1 MITHQSPGENCR
13 FIFPILD
20 DVDLLLDYNGL
31 LWRVELSRIDTLGDF
46 SDACT
51 GFALDTFDSNGNTF
65 IVITA
70 KDFTLEEHIEIVFES
85 RLQEEFPCAFYDESN
100 KEYDDFSIP
109 IDTQIVSIFVD
120 EYDCMVLSTTDYEE
134 DFEETEPESEPD
146 PYPVPVSPMPKS
158 VDSPT
163 VDSQLIDSLN
173 ETIDKLKLDLSN
185 AIDERDG
192 LQRKVDQQILEI
204 DNLLS
209 KVKHDGTK
217 TSNPDDYNDAM
228 KVEIERLKTLIS
240 QLIDKDYN
248 GEFIQTAD
256 AQINDLTQKIKEQK
270 RLEEEKKASLERL
283 KEELIDAESKKSGIA
298 NEITNTM
305 DLLHKA
311 EIVQRE
317 STTELSVFQ
326 KRLNDILAELQ
337 IDISTLEMYETQ
349 DGIDALLL
357 EAKDMKSRIESKLKA
372 LISSRQK
379 DTTNRFNNITS

>member
-1 MITHQSPGENCR
+1 MITHQSPGNNCK
-13 FIFPILD
+13 FILPILD
-20 DVDLLLDYNGL
+20 DVDLLIDYNGL
-31 LWRVELSRIDTLGDF
+31 LWRVELSKLDTLSDF

-51 GFALDTFDSNGNTF
+51 GFALNTFDSNGNTF
-65 IVITA
+65 IVITT

-85 RLQEEFPCAFYDESN
+85 RLQEEFPCAFYDDN
-100 KEYDDFSIP
+100 KKEYDDFSIP
-109 IDTQIVSIFVD
+109 VDTQTMTIFVD
-120 EYDCMVLSTTDYEE
+120 EYDCMVVSTIEYEE
-134 DFEETEPESEPD
+134 DEEEDPGTDDPFPPIPEPEEP
-146 PYPVPVSPMPKS
+146 PK
-158 VDSPT
+158 

-185 AIDERDG
+185 AVDDRDR
-192 LQRKVDQQILEI
+192 LQRKVEQQNLQI
-204 DNLLS
+204 DDLLS
-209 KVKHDGTK
+209 KLRQSGTNTPK
-217 TSNPDDYNDAM
+217 VDDDAS

-240 QLIDKDYN
+240 QLIDKDYT
-248 GEFIQTAD
+248 GEFIKTAD
-256 AQINDLTQKIKEQK
+256 NQINELTRGIEEQK
-270 RLEEEKKASLERL
+270 RLEQEKKTSLERL
-283 KEELIDAESKKSGIA
+283 KKELSDAESKKTEVTD
-298 NEITNTM
+298 EITHTM

-357 EAKDMKSRIESKLKA
+357 DAKDMKSRIETKLKA

-379 DTTNRFNNITS
+379 DTNNRFNNITS

>member
-1 MITHQSPGENCR
+1 MITHQSPSKNCK
-13 FIFPILD
+13 FIIPILD
-20 DVDLLLDYNGL
+20 DVDLLIDYNGL
-31 LWRVELSRIDTLGDF
+31 LWRVELSKIDTLSDF

-51 GFALDTFDSNGNTF
+51 GFALNTFNSNGNTF
-65 IVITA
+65 IVITT

-85 RLQEEFPCAFYDESN
+85 RLQEEFPCAFYDEN
-100 KEYDDFSIP
+100 KKEYDDFTIP
-109 IDTQIVSIFVD
+109 VDTQTMSIFVD
-120 EYDCMVLSTTDYEE
+120 EYDCMVVSTIEYEE
-134 DFEETEPESEPD
+134 DEEEEEEEDPGTDDSFPPIPEPEKP
-146 PYPVPVSPMPKS
+146 
-158 VDSPT
+158 PT

-185 AIDERDG
+185 AVDDRDK
-192 LQRKVDQQILEI
+192 LQRKVEQQNLQI
-204 DNLLS
+204 DDLLS
-209 KVKHDGTK
+209 KLRQSGTNTPK
-217 TSNPDDYNDAM
+217 VDDDAS

-240 QLIDKDYN
+240 QLIDKDYT
-248 GEFIQTAD
+248 GEFIKTAD
-256 AQINDLTQKIKEQK
+256 NQINELTRGIEEQK
-270 RLEEEKKASLERL
+270 RLEQEKKTSLERL
-283 KEELIDAESKKSGIA
+283 KKELSDAESKKTEVTD
-298 NEITNTM
+298 EITHTM

-357 EAKDMKSRIESKLKA
+357 DAKDMKSRIETKLKA

-379 DTTNRFNNITS
+379 DTNNRFNNITS

>member
-1 MITHQSPGENCR
+1 MITHQSPGKNCK
-13 FIFPILD
+13 FILPILD
-20 DVDLLLDYNGL
+20 DVDLLIDYNGL
-31 LWRVELSRIDTLGDF
+31 LWRVELSKIDTLSDF

-51 GFALDTFDSNGNTF
+51 GFALNTFDSNGNTF
-65 IVITA
+65 IVITT

-85 RLQEEFPCAFYDESN
+85 RLQEEFPCAFYDDNS

-109 IDTQIVSIFVD
+109 VDTQTMSIFVD
-120 EYDCMVLSTTDYEE
+120 EYECMIVSTVEYEE
-134 DFEETEPESEPD
+134 EEDD
-146 PYPVPVSPMPKS
+146 PGIDDSVLRIPTPVET
-158 VDSPT
+158 PT
-163 VDSQLIDSLN
+163 LDSQLIDSLN
-173 ETIDKLKLDLSN
+173 ETIDRLKLDLSK
-185 AIDERDG
+185 ATDERAI
-192 LQRKVDQQILEI
+192 LQNKVDNQNLQI
-204 DNLLS
+204 DDLLS
-209 KVKHDGTK
+209 KLKQSGIN
-217 TSNPDDYNDAM
+217 SPNDDDDNDAF

-248 GEFIQTAD
+248 GEFIKTAD
-256 AQINDLTQKIKEQK
+256 TQINELSREIEEQK
-270 RLEEEKKASLERL
+270 RLEQEKKTSLERL
-283 KEELIDAESKKSGIA
+283 KKELSDTEAKKTDVTD
-298 NEITNTM
+298 EITHTM

-357 EAKDMKSRIESKLKA
+357 EAKDMKSRIETKLKA

-379 DTTNRFNNITS
+379 DTINRFNIITS

>member
-1 MITHQSPGENCR
+1 MITHQSPGNNCK
-13 FIFPILD
+13 FILPVLD
-20 DVDLLLDYNGL
+20 DVDLLIDYNGL
-31 LWRVELSRIDTLGDF
+31 LWRVELSKIDTLSDF

-51 GFALDTFDSNGNTF
+51 GFALNTFDSNGNTF
-65 IVITA
+65 IVITT

-85 RLQEEFPCAFYDESN
+85 RLQEEFPCAFYDEN
-100 KEYDDFSIP
+100 KKEYDDFSIP
-109 IDTQIVSIFVD
+109 VDTQTMSIFVD
-120 EYDCMVLSTTDYEE
+120 EYDCMVVSTIEYDEDEEE
-134 DFEETEPESEPD
+134 DPGTDDPFPPIPEPEKP
-146 PYPVPVSPMPKS
+146 
-158 VDSPT
+158 PT

-185 AIDERDG
+185 AVDGRDK
-192 LQRKVDQQILEI
+192 LQRKVEQQNLQI
-204 DNLLS
+204 DDLLLKLRQS
-209 KVKHDGTK
+209 GTNTPKV
-217 TSNPDDYNDAM
+217 DDDAS

-240 QLIDKDYN
+240 QLIDKDYT
-248 GEFIQTAD
+248 GEFIKTAD
-256 AQINDLTQKIKEQK
+256 NQINELTRGIEEQK
-270 RLEEEKKASLERL
+270 RLEQEKKTSLERL
-283 KEELIDAESKKSGIA
+283 KKELSDAESKKTEVTD
-298 NEITNTM
+298 EITHTM

-357 EAKDMKSRIESKLKA
+357 DAKDMKSRIETKLKA

-379 DTTNRFNNITS
+379 DTNNRFNNITS

>member
-1 MITHQSPGENCR
+1 MITHQSPGNNCK
-13 FIFPILD
+13 FILPILD
-20 DVDLLLDYNGL
+20 DVDLLIDYNGL
-31 LWRVELSRIDTLGDF
+31 LWRVELSKIDTLSDF

-51 GFALDTFDSNGNTF
+51 GFALNTFDSNGNTF
-65 IVITA
+65 IVITT

-85 RLQEEFPCAFYDESN
+85 RLQEEFPCAFYDEN
-100 KEYDDFSIP
+100 KKEYDDFSIP
-109 IDTQIVSIFVD
+109 VDTQTMTIFVD
-120 EYDCMVLSTTDYEE
+120 EYDCMVVSTIEYEE
-134 DFEETEPESEPD
+134 DEEEDPGTDDPFPPIPEPVEP
-146 PYPVPVSPMPKS
+146 PK
-158 VDSPT
+158 

-185 AIDERDG
+185 AVDDRDR
-192 LQRKVDQQILEI
+192 LQRKVEQQNLQI
-204 DNLLS
+204 DDLLS
-209 KVKHDGTK
+209 KLRQSGTNTPK
-217 TSNPDDYNDAM
+217 VDDDAS

-240 QLIDKDYN
+240 QLIDKDYT
-248 GEFIQTAD
+248 GEFIKTAD
-256 AQINDLTQKIKEQK
+256 NQINELTRGIEEQK
-270 RLEEEKKASLERL
+270 RLEQEKKTSLERL
-283 KEELIDAESKKSGIA
+283 KKELSDAESKKTEVTD
-298 NEITNTM
+298 EITHTM

-357 EAKDMKSRIESKLKA
+357 DAKDMKSRIETKLKA

-379 DTTNRFNNITS
+379 DTNNRFNNITS

>member
-1 MITHQSPGENCR
+1 MITHQSPGNNCK
-13 FIFPILD
+13 FILPVLD
-20 DVDLLLDYNGL
+20 DVDLLIDYNGL
-31 LWRVELSRIDTLGDF
+31 LWRVELSKIDTLSDF

-51 GFALDTFDSNGNTF
+51 GFALNTFDSNGNTF
-65 IVITA
+65 IVITK

-85 RLQEEFPCAFYDESN
+85 RLQEEFPCAFYDEN
-100 KEYDDFSIP
+100 KKEYDDFSIP
-109 IDTQIVSIFVD
+109 VDTQTMSIFVD
-120 EYDCMVLSTTDYEE
+120 EYDCMVVSTIEYEE
-134 DFEETEPESEPD
+134 DEEEDPGTDDPFPPIPELEKP
-146 PYPVPVSPMPKS
+146 
-158 VDSPT
+158 PT

-185 AIDERDG
+185 VVDDRDK
-192 LQRKVDQQILEI
+192 LQRKVEQQNLQI
-204 DNLLS
+204 DDLLS
-209 KVKHDGTK
+209 KLRQSGTNTPK
-217 TSNPDDYNDAM
+217 VDDDAS

-240 QLIDKDYN
+240 QLIDKDYT
-248 GEFIQTAD
+248 GEFIKTAD
-256 AQINDLTQKIKEQK
+256 NQINELTRGIEEQK
-270 RLEEEKKASLERL
+270 RLEQEKKTSLERL
-283 KEELIDAESKKSGIA
+283 KKELSDAESKKTEVTD
-298 NEITNTM
+298 EITHTM

-357 EAKDMKSRIESKLKA
+357 DAKDMKSRIETKLKA

-379 DTTNRFNNITS
+379 DTNNRFNNITS

>member
-1 MITHQSPGENCR
+1 MITHQSPGNNCK
-13 FIFPILD
+13 FILPVLD
-20 DVDLLLDYNGL
+20 DVDLLIDYNGL
-31 LWRVELSRIDTLGDF
+31 LWRVELSKIDTLSDF

-51 GFALDTFDSNGNTF
+51 GFALNTFDSNGNTF
-65 IVITA
+65 IVITK

-85 RLQEEFPCAFYDESN
+85 RLQEEFPCAFYDEN
-100 KEYDDFSIP
+100 KKEYDDFSIP
-109 IDTQIVSIFVD
+109 VDTQTMSIFVD
-120 EYDCMVLSTTDYEE
+120 EYDCMVVSTIEYEE
-134 DFEETEPESEPD
+134 DEEEEEDPGTDDPFPPIPEPEKP
-146 PYPVPVSPMPKS
+146 
-158 VDSPT
+158 PT

-185 AIDERDG
+185 AVDDRDK
-192 LQRKVDQQILEI
+192 LQRKVEQQNLQI
-204 DNLLS
+204 DDLLS
-209 KVKHDGTK
+209 KLRQSGTNTPK
-217 TSNPDDYNDAM
+217 VDDDAS

-240 QLIDKDYN
+240 QLIDKDYT
-248 GEFIQTAD
+248 GEFIKTAD
-256 AQINDLTQKIKEQK
+256 NQINELTRGIEEQK
-270 RLEEEKKASLERL
+270 RLEQEKKTSLERL
-283 KEELIDAESKKSGIA
+283 KKELSDAESKKTEVTD
-298 NEITNTM
+298 EITHTM

-357 EAKDMKSRIESKLKA
+357 DAKDMKSRIETKLKA

-379 DTTNRFNNITS
+379 DTNNRFNNITS

>member
-1 MITHQSPGENCR
+1 MITHQSPGNNCK
-13 FIFPILD
+13 FILPILD
-20 DVDLLLDYNGL
+20 DVDLLIDYNGL
-31 LWRVELSRIDTLGDF
+31 LWRVELSKLDTLSDF

-51 GFALDTFDSNGNTF
+51 GFALNTFDSNGNTF
-65 IVITA
+65 IVITT

-85 RLQEEFPCAFYDESN
+85 RLQEEFPCAFYDDN
-100 KEYDDFSIP
+100 KKEYDDFSIP
-109 IDTQIVSIFVD
+109 VDTQTMTIFVD
-120 EYDCMVLSTTDYEE
+120 EYDCMVVSTIEYEE
-134 DFEETEPESEPD
+134 DEEEDPGTDDPFPPIPEPEEL
-146 PYPVPVSPMPKS
+146 PK
-158 VDSPT
+158 

-185 AIDERDG
+185 AVDDRDR
-192 LQRKVDQQILEI
+192 LQRKVEQQNLQI
-204 DNLLS
+204 DDLLS
-209 KVKHDGTK
+209 KLRQSGTNTPK
-217 TSNPDDYNDAM
+217 VDDDAS

-240 QLIDKDYN
+240 QLIDKDYT
-248 GEFIQTAD
+248 GEFIKTAD
-256 AQINDLTQKIKEQK
+256 NQINELTRGIEEQK
-270 RLEEEKKASLERL
+270 RLEQEKKTSLERL
-283 KEELIDAESKKSGIA
+283 KKELSDAESKKTEVTD
-298 NEITNTM
+298 EITHTM

-357 EAKDMKSRIESKLKA
+357 DAKDMKSRIETKLKA

-379 DTTNRFNNITS
+379 DTNNRFNNITS